1 MAERELVIREEF
13 PSNSHKSREAVVVEE
28 VAKKKKMEKVVKG
41 KVVQKKKGLGKRMAE
56 TFLEDDT
63 QSVGEYI
70 LYDVLIPAAKSTLTD
85 IVTGGIEMLLYGGD
99 GRSSDRRPTS
109 RDRGRTYVSYNNMY
123 SRDDRRDRT
132 RERNR
137 NRHEFD
143 DIFLDS
149 KAEARDV
156 LNNLMDLV
164 EDYGRASVED
174 FYDLV
179 GITSQYTDSRWG
191 WTDLRNAYIENTRNG
206 WIIRLPRTVVID

>member
-1 MAERELVIREEF
+1 MAERELVLREDL

-28 VAKKKKMEKVVKG
+28 VREKKVEKVVKG
-41 KVVQKKKGLGKRMAE
+41 KVTQKKKSLGKKMAE

-85 IVTGGIEMLLYGGD
+85 IVTGGIEMLLYGGQRD
-99 GRSSDRRPTS
+99 DRRSTT
-109 RDRGRTYVSYNNMY
+109 RDRGRTYVSYNRMY
-123 SRDDRRDRT
+123 DRDDRRDRDRV

-149 KAEARDV
+149 KAEAREV
-156 LNNLMDLV
+156 LNGLMDLV
-164 EDYGRASVED
+164 EDYGQASVED

-179 GITSQYTDSRWG
+179 GLDSQYTDSRWG
-191 WTDLRNAYIENTRNG
+191 WTDLRNAYIENTRRG

>member
-1 MAERELVIREEF
+1 MAERELVLREDL

-28 VAKKKKMEKVVKG
+28 VREKKVEKVVKG
-41 KVVQKKKGLGKRMAE
+41 KVTQKKKSLGKKMAE

-85 IVTGGIEMLLYGGD
+85 IVTGGIEMLLYGGQRD
-99 GRSSDRRPTS
+99 DRRSTT
-109 RDRGRTYVSYNNMY
+109 RDRGRTYVSYNRMY
-123 SRDDRRDRT
+123 DRDDRRDRDRV

-149 KAEARDV
+149 KAEAREV
-156 LNNLMDLV
+156 LNGLMDLV
-164 EDYGRASVED
+164 EDYGQASVED

-179 GITSQYTDSRWG
+179 GLESQYTDSRWG
-191 WTDLRNAYIENTRNG
+191 WTDLRNAYIENTRRG